1 MEHVRS
7 YVRSDMKIVNPDYE
21 IIRLFIKLCTKFPIS
36 RGGGIKL
43 LTNVI
48 SQRILLKENAYIA

>member
-7 YVRSDMKIVNPDYE
+7 YVRSDMKILNPDYE
-21 IIRLFIKLCTKFPIS
+21 KIRLFIQLCNIFPIY
-36 RGGGIKL
+36 RGGEKL